1 MKTSIQIMTIVL
13 GSILSSCSI
22 AKTTTET
29 INTVKQKIESKNF
42 NIKMDRA
49 IPLRM
54 RTINLTSSYT
64 LKIVGDSAFA
74 HLPYYGV
81 AQSAPYG
88 SSEGGIK
95 FAEPMTD
102 FNYSKNLKKQNH
114 NITFK
119 VKTGSSNYQVRL
131 EIFENGST
139 TANISSYERDAI
151 TFYGDMD
158 LDN

>member
-1 MKTSIQIMTIVL
+1 MKTSIQIMAIVL
-13 GSILSSCSI
+13 GSILMSCSI
-22 AKTTTET
+22 TKTTPET
-29 INTVKQKIESKNF
+29 INKVTQKIETKNF
-42 NIKMDRA
+42 DIKMNRA

-54 RTINLTSSYT
+54 RTVNLTSSYN

-74 HLPYYGV
+74 YLPYYGV
-81 AQSAPYG
+81 VQSAPYG

-102 FNYSKNLKKQNH
+102 FSYNKDLKKH
-114 NITFK
+114 KHELFFK
-119 VKTGSSNYQVRL
+119 VKSGSSTYQVRV
-131 EIFENGST
+131 EIYENGSSS
-139 TANISSYERDAI
+139 ANISSYERDAI